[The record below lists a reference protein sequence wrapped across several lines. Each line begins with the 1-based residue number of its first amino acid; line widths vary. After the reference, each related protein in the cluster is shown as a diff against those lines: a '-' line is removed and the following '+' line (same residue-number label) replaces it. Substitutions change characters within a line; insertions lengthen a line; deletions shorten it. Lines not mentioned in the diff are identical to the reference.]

1 MNVLDIILAVPLVWF
16 AYRGF
21 TKGLI
26 IELASLV
33 ALILGIWVAI
43 HFSFFAG
50 DFLSNNFDIGPK
62 YLSITAFIVT
72 FIAVVIAVYLIGKI
86 IEKFIDI
93 LALGFLNKLTGL
105 AFGIVKAAFL
115 LSVIILVINSFD
127 DNQSVITPKLRDGSM
142 LYKPVERFAPSIIPR
157 LDVDD
162 VRNIEFNSKS
172 VKAV

>member
-1 MNVLDIILAVPLVWF
+1 MNVLDIILAVPIAWF

-21 TKGLI
+21 TRGLI

-33 ALILGIWVAI
+33 ALILGIWIAI

-50 DFLSNNFDIGPK
+50 DFLSSNFDIGPK
-62 YLSITAFIVT
+62 YLSIVAFIVT
-72 FIAVVIAVYLIGKI
+72 FIAVVIAVYIIGKI

-115 LSVIILVINSFD
+115 LSVIILIINSFD
-127 DNQSVITPKLRDGSM
+127 NNQSVITPKLRDGSM
-142 LYKPVERFAPSIIPR
+142 LYKPIERFAPSIIPR

-162 VRNIEFNSKS
+162 VRNIEFDSKS